1 MAWNEPGPGNR
12 DPWNQGGKGKNAGP
26 PDLDELL
33 QRFKARLSGK
43 GPGGGGG
50 KGGPG
55 LPLAGGAGII
65 LGVIALLWVLS
76 GFYTVDEQQRAVVFR
91 FGAYAGTTEPGLR
104 WRLPWPVESH
114 EKVNL
119 TGIRNISD
127 RATMLTQDENIV
139 DVELSVQY
147 RVSNAQDYVVNVAD
161 PDLTLRQATKAAV
174 REVVGQNKMDF
185 ILTDGRE
192 AVADRTKQLLQD
204 RLDEYKTGL
213 LVNEVN
219 LKQVQPPEAVQAAFA
234 DAIKARE
241 DLERLKNEAQAYAND
256 RLPRA
261 RGAAAR
267 ELAEATAYREQ
278 IVAKATGDAA
288 RFGSLVA
295 EYRKSPQVTRERLY
309 LDTMGEVMK
318 KSSKV
323 VVDVDKGSPMI
334 YLPLDQLLKNQPRP
348 AAPAAAPELAPPAR
362 TDNSYG
368 DASRSRDRS
377 R

>member
-12 DPWNQGGKGKNAGP
+12 DPWNQGGKGSNQGP
-26 PDLDELL
+26 PDLDEMLK
-33 QRFKARLSGK
+33 RFKARFSGK
-43 GPGGGGG
+43 GGGG
-50 KGGPG
+50 KKGPG
-55 LPLAGGAGII
+55 LPLAGSAGLIGA
-65 LGVIALLWVLS
+65 LIALLWVLS

-91 FGAYAGTTEPGLR
+91 FGAYVGTTEPGLR
-104 WRLPWPVESH
+104 WHLPWPVESH

-119 TGIRNISD
+119 TGVRNVTD

-147 RVSNAQDYVVNVAD
+147 RVREGGAKDYVVNVAD
-161 PDLTLRQATKAAV
+161 PELTLRQATKAAV
-174 REVVGQNKMDF
+174 REVVGQNKMDY

-192 AVADRTKQLLQD
+192 AVANRTKQLLQD

-213 LVNEVN
+213 QVNEVN

-241 DLERLKNEAQAYAND
+241 DLERQKNEAQAYANE

-267 ELAEATAYREQ
+267 EIAEATAYREQ

-288 RFGSLVA
+288 RFTSLVT
-295 EYRKSPQVTRERLY
+295 EYRKAPQVTRERLY
-309 LDTMGEVMK
+309 LDTMSEVLGK
-318 KSSKV
+318 TSKV
-323 VVDVDKGSPMI
+323 VVDIDKGSPMI
-334 YLPLDQLLKNQPRP
+334 YLPLDQLLKNQPKTI
-348 AAPAAAPELAPPAR
+348 APLAAPEATPPAR
-362 TDNSYG
+362 AESYG
-368 DASRSRDRS
+368 DATRSRDRS

>member
-12 DPWNQGGKGKNAGP
+12 DPWNQGGKGNNQGP
-26 PDLDELL
+26 PDLDEMLK
-33 QRFKARLSGK
+33 RFKARFSGK
-43 GPGGGGG
+43 GGGGG
-50 KGGPG
+50 KSGPG
-55 LPLAGGAGII
+55 LPLAGGAGLIFG
-65 LGVIALLWVLS
+65 LIALLWVLS

-91 FGAYAGTTEPGLR
+91 FGAYVGTTEPGLR
-104 WRLPWPVESH
+104 WRLPWPIESH

-119 TGIRNISD
+119 TGVRNVTD

-147 RVSNAQDYVVNVAD
+147 RVREGGAKDYVVNVAD
-161 PDLTLRQATKAAV
+161 PELTLRQATKAAV
-174 REVVGQNKMDF
+174 REVVGQNKMDY

-192 AVADRTKQLLQD
+192 AVANRTKQLLQD

-213 LVNEVN
+213 QVNEVN

-241 DLERLKNEAQAYAND
+241 DLERQKNEAQAYANE

-267 ELAEATAYREQ
+267 EVAEATAYREQ
-278 IVAKATGDAA
+278 VVAKANGDAA
-288 RFGSLVA
+288 RFTSLVA
-295 EYRKSPQVTRERLY
+295 EYRKAPQVTRERLY
-309 LDTMGEVMK
+309 LETMSEVLGK
-318 KSSKV
+318 TSKV

-334 YLPLDQLLKNQPRP
+334 YLPLDQLLKNQPK
-348 AAPAAAPELAPPAR
+348 ASAPLPTPEVTPPAR
-362 TDNSYG
+362 AESYG
-368 DASRSRDRS
+368 DPNRSRDRS

>member
-1 MAWNEPGPGNR
+1 MAWNEPGPGNK
-12 DPWNQGGKGKNAGP
+12 DPWNQGGKGRNQGP

-43 GPGGGGG
+43 GGAGGGGR
-50 KGGPG
+50 GGPG
-55 LPLAGGAGII
+55 LPLAGGAGIVI
-65 LGVIALLWVLS
+65 GVIALLWVLS

-91 FGAYAGTTEPGLR
+91 FGAYTGTTEPGLR
-104 WRLPWPVESH
+104 WRLPWPIETH

-119 TGIRNISD
+119 TGIRNITE

-147 RVSNAQDYVVNVAD
+147 RVSDARDYVVNVAD
-161 PDLTLRQATKAAV
+161 PDLTLRHATKAAV

-204 RLDEYKTGL
+204 RLGEYKTGL
-213 LVNEVN
+213 VVNEVN
-219 LKQVQPPEAVQAAFA
+219 LKQVQPPEAVQAAFS

-267 ELAEATAYREQ
+267 ELSEATAYREQ
-278 IVAKATGDAA
+278 VIAKANGDAA

-309 LDTMGEVMK
+309 LDTMSEVMK

-334 YLPLDQLLKNQPRP
+334 YLPLDQLTRNQNRP
-348 AAPAAAPELAPPAR
+348 AAPAVSPELSAPAR
-362 TDNSYG
+362 PDASYG
-368 DASRSRDRS
+368 DSSRSRERS